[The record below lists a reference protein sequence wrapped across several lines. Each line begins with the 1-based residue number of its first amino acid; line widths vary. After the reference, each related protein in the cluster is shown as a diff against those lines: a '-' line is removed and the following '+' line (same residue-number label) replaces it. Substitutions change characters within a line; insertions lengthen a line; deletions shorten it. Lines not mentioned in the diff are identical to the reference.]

1 MSWTDGIDDGGWGE
15 FGGGYAGSPVDA
27 SVSGFGADLGGSYGG
42 GVSLSGPV
50 GPSNQSSEN
59 LGYDISSTDYAVPT
73 GNFKSGVN
81 ITQQVKDNNIYA
93 NALKSVMA
101 AMVPGLGMVRGAAS
115 LLGQVVGNTR
125 NSNFANRAM
134 LDAGLRAQYTDPNTY
149 DFDNLTTTFTGPET
163 ERQGLISAKMSGFG
177 ARKGIATGID
187 PRTGLHVGPGYPM
200 SEDFFPGYGVNPY
213 TGDAMADP
221 GDPYIR
227 KKRGTEIVGMVGP

>member
-15 FGGGYAGSPVDA
+15 FGYGNVAQDDAVAAIGEAMAGTQ
-27 SVSGFGADLGGSYGG
+27 GMGLG
-42 GVSLSGPV
+42 GPV
-50 GPSNQSSEN
+50 GPSSGGSADAFDESNNPTFSFTSGKA
-59 LGYDISSTDYAVPT
+59 LGPQID
-73 GNFKSGVN
+73 
-81 ITQQVKDNNIYA
+81 YA
-93 NALKSVMA
+93 NAVKA
-101 AMVPGLGMVRGAAS
+101 AMSFATPLGAVQWGGR
-115 LLGQVVGNTR
+115 LLGSIIGNTR

-187 PRTGLHVGPGYPM
+187 PYTGLHVGPGYPM